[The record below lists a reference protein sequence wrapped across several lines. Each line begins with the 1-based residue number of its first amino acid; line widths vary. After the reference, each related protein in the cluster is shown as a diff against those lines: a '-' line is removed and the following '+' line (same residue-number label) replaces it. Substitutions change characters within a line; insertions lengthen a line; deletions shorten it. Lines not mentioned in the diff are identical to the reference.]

1 MRVLL
6 TGGTGTISR
15 AVLARILAEGH
26 SLTVVNRGN
35 REPLPDGA
43 EHLVGDVRDAGSLRS
58 VLGGREFDAVVQFL
72 AFGASDVERDL
83 EVFAGR
89 AGQYVLISSCSTYL
103 KPLPHHVVT
112 ESSPQGNPYS
122 QYARDKIACEEVLR
136 SSGGEVP
143 WTIVRPS
150 HTYGERTIPTNFHF
164 GNPWAQWQRVL
175 DGRPVVVHGD
185 GESLWTFTWNEDFA
199 VGLVGL
205 LGNADALGRAVHITS
220 DESITW
226 NNAFTTVA
234 EVIGAADRLE
244 MVHVPSD
251 TLGALRPDLDAA
263 LLGDKASTIVFD
275 NSLVKSLVPAFDARV
290 TWADG
295 VARAWEW
302 MQAHPDARRPDADY
316 DAFCD
321 DVIARVRAWHA
332 QP

>member
-15 AVLARILAEGH
+15 AVVSRVLAEGH
-26 SLTVVNRGN
+26 DLTVLNRGN
-35 REPLPDGA
+35 REPLPAGV
-43 EHLVGDVRDAGSLRS
+43 EHLTGDVRDEASLRS
-58 VLGGREFDAVVQFL
+58 ALGDREFDSVVQFL
-72 AFGASDVERDL
+72 AFTPSDVERDL
-83 EVFAGR
+83 GVFAGR

-112 ESSPQGNPYS
+112 EASPQGNPYS
-122 QYARDKIACEEVLR
+122 QYARDKIACEDALLGVD
-136 SSGGEVP
+136 SDVP

-150 HTYGERTIPTNFHF
+150 HTYGERAIPTNFHF
-164 GNPWAQWQRVL
+164 GNPWGAWQRVL
-175 DGRPVVVHGD
+175 DGKPVIVHGD

-205 LGNADALGRAVHITS
+205 LGNEGALGRAVHITS

-226 NNAFTTVA
+226 NAAFRTVGS
-234 EVIGAADRLE
+234 VIGAEPEL
-244 MVHVPSD
+244 VHVPSD
-251 TLGALRPDLDAA
+251 TLAALREDLEAA

-275 NSLVKSLVPAFDARV
+275 NTLVKSLVPAFDARV

-302 MQAHPDARRPDADY
+302 MQAHPESMQPDPAY
-316 DAFCD
+316 DTFCD
-321 DVIARVRAWHA
+321 DVIARVRSWA
-332 QP
+332 

>member
-15 AVLARILAEGH
+15 AVVSRVLAEGH
-26 SLTVVNRGN
+26 ELTVLNRGN
-35 REPLPDGA
+35 REPLPAGV
-43 EHLVGDVRDAGSLRS
+43 EHLVGDVRDEASLRS
-58 VLGGREFDAVVQFL
+58 VLGDREFDSVVQFL
-72 AFGASDVERDL
+72 AFTAEDVGRDL
-83 EVFAGR
+83 RVFAGR
-89 AGQYVLISSCSTYL
+89 VGQYTLISSCSTYL

-122 QYARDKIACEEVLR
+122 QYARDKIACEDALLGVQ
-136 SSGGEVP
+136 SKVP

-164 GNPWAQWQRVL
+164 GNPWAVWQRVL
-175 DGRPVVVHGD
+175 DGKPVIVHGD

-205 LGNADALGRAVHITS
+205 LGNPGALGRAVHITS

-226 NNAFTTVA
+226 NRAFRTVA
-234 EVIGAADRLE
+234 STVGVEDPEL
-244 MVHVPSD
+244 VHVPSD
-251 TLGALRPDLDAA
+251 TLGALRDDIRAG

-275 NSLVKSLVPAFDARV
+275 NTLVKSLVPAFDARV

-302 MQAHPDARRPDADY
+302 MQAHPDSRRPDAPF

-321 DVIARVRAWHA
+321 DVIARVRAWA
-332 QP
+332 

>member
-15 AVLARILAEGH
+15 AVVARILAEGH
-26 SLTVVNRGN
+26 SLTVLNRGN
-35 REPLPDGA
+35 REPLPEGV
-43 EHLVGDVRDAGSLRS
+43 EHLMGDVRDEASLRE
-58 VLGGREFDAVVQFL
+58 VLGDREFDSVVQFL
-72 AFGASDVERDL
+72 AFTGEDVERDVR
-83 EVFAGR
+83 VFSGR
-89 AGQYVLISSCSTYL
+89 VGQYTLISSCSTYL

-122 QYARDKIACEEVLR
+122 QYARDKIACEDALLGVDTD
-136 SSGGEVP
+136 VP

-164 GNPWAQWQRVL
+164 GNPWAHWQRLL
-175 DGRPVVVHGD
+175 DGKPAILHGD

-205 LGNADALGRAVHITS
+205 LGNPGALGRAVHITS

-226 NNAFTTVA
+226 GHAFRTVA
-234 EVIGAADRLE
+234 STLGVADPE
-244 MVHVPSD
+244 FVCVPSE
-251 TLGALRPDLDAA
+251 TLGALRDDLKAG

-275 NSLVKSLVPAFDARV
+275 NTLVKSLVPAFDARV
-290 TWADG
+290 TWGDG

-302 MQAHPDARRPDADY
+302 MQAHPDSRRPDQAF

-321 DVIARVRAWHA
+321 DVIAKVRAWG
-332 QP
+332 

>member
-15 AVLARILAEGH
+15 AVVARILADGH
-26 SLTVVNRGN
+26 ELTVLNRGQ
-35 REPLPDGA
+35 REPLPAGV
-43 EHLVGDVRDAGSLRS
+43 EHLVGDARDEASLRE
-58 VLGGREFDAVVQFL
+58 VVGGREFDSVVQFL
-72 AFGASDVERDL
+72 AFTPAEVERDL
-83 EVFAGR
+83 RVFAGST
-89 AGQYVLISSCSTYL
+89 GQYVLISSCSTYL

-112 ESSPQGNPYS
+112 EASPQGNRYS
-122 QYARDKIACEEVLR
+122 EYARNKIACEDVLR
-136 SSGGEVP
+136 AADTPLP

-164 GNPWAQWQRVL
+164 GNPWAAWQRAL
-175 DGRPVVVHGD
+175 DGRPVIVHGD
-185 GESLWTFTWNEDFA
+185 GESLWTFTWNADFA

-205 LGNADALGRAVHITS
+205 LGHPDAVGRAVHVTS

-226 NNAFTTVA
+226 NAAFRTVA
-234 EVIGAADRLE
+234 EVIGAPELDV
-244 MVHVPSD
+244 VHVPSD
-251 TLGALRPDLDAA
+251 TLGALREDLEAG

-290 TWADG
+290 TWAEG

-302 MQAHPDARRPDADY
+302 LQAHPESLVGDPAY

-321 DVIARVRAWHA
+321 DVINRVRGWA
-332 QP
+332 